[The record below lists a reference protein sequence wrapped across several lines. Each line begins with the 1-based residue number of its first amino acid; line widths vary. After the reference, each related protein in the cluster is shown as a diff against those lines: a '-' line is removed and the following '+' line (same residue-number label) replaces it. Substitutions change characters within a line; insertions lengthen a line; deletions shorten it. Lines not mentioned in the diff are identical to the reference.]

1 MSCDEFEAN
10 QPSEKPRWRSTTI
23 LTVRHNGK
31 VALGGDGQ
39 VTYGESI
46 LKADTKKI
54 RWMLDDKVLV
64 GFAGSTADAF
74 ALMERFEAKA
84 KDYPGNLVRAATE
97 LARDWRTDRMLRRL
111 EALMVVVNDELSLL
125 ITGQGD
131 VVQPADGIIGIGSG
145 GQYATA
151 AARAMV
157 RHSKLSTVDIVK
169 ESLKIASEIDVY
181 TNDNIIVEE
190 LECAK

>member
-1 MSCDEFEAN
+1 MYCDEFEAN